1 MTPIEPIPSASSG
14 HSKGPAHT
22 ALPLPIVL
30 AWLARAVDI
39 SVISIGAVLIGLVF
53 TNVVLH
59 AFAKDFA
66 WMTELGEF
74 LMVWVTFLGG
84 VAAAQRGTHMA
95 IGEFLDKLDA
105 VKRRWAD
112 AAVQAFC
119 LVVLAVLLFYGLR
132 IMAGGWDNV
141 LTTLEWP
148 MAWQYMPLPLGAGL
162 MLIFV
167 GWDFL
172 QILRGVPRELR
183 YAP

>member
-1 MTPIEPIPSASSG
+1 MTDIKPLLSNTTG
-14 HSKGPAHT
+14 HATAH
-22 ALPLPIVL
+22 AVLPPPLAL
-30 AWLARAVDI
+30 AWLARLVDF
-39 SVISIGAVLIGLVF
+39 SVIAIGAVLIGLVF

-95 IGEFLDKLDA
+95 IGEFLDKLD
-105 VKRRWAD
+105 VPQRRWAD

-132 IMAGGWDNV
+132 IVAGGWDNV

-162 MLIFV
+162 MLVFV
-167 GWDFL
+167 GWDL
-172 QILRGVPRELR
+172 VQILRGVPREQR
-183 YAP
+183 YAQE